1 MAIFGPFKFMAI
13 FMRLSFVFIVFILSF
28 SLKAQSVHGVVK
40 NSNGKALN
48 EVMVYNLF
56 SKTHAHTDNNGKFIL
71 ENTKIE
77 DSLQISQQ
85 GYLSKK
91 IKVATT
97 EMLLISLEEK
107 PFLLEEVTI
116 TNNLKYLNTI

>member
-1 MAIFGPFKFMAI
+1 MSI